1 MKELDY
7 EALRATIKTR
17 LREVTNGNAPEEIA
31 LKIGHWI
38 SFADYIS
45 GMIEGKYPP
54 MVYELVE
61 IANAYNVTTD
71 YLLGRTEDKE
81 PAPAVAG
88 QALTGNYNTNNIAQS
103 SEVVNSFI
111 EFLPILINLAEQHF
125 GDIKILTVD
134 GNDISGGS
142 FKLAGIRFENG
153 DGWRCRLLVEAYKRG
168 EES

>member
-1 MKELDY
+1 MAKERIKITD
-7 EALRATIKTR
+7 EQRAEVVRLWKEGLTYIKISERTGISR
-17 LREVTNGNAPEEIA
+17 STVGHIILHANREQ
-31 LKIGHWI
+31 
-38 SFADYIS
+38 
-45 GMIEGKYPP
+45 
-54 MVYELVE
+54 
-61 IANAYNVTTD
+61 
-71 YLLGRTEDKE
+71 TEKE
-81 PAPAVAG
+81 PAPAEAG

-153 DGWRCRLLVEAYKRG
+153 DGWRYRLLVEASKRG